1 MVLQQIVQV
10 TIRKGCM
17 HSHDLGEVV
26 HGQGFRIHVHGFSGF
41 SGFGHHNQWESSR
54 FLASLEAV
62 GARQGKLLEGEIQF
76 RISFSWRVLDGVDGE
91 LEVVTIFVIPVFIDC
106 KVQFI

>member
-1 MVLQQIVQV
+1 
-10 TIRKGCM
+10 M

-26 HGQGFRIHVHGFSGF
+26 HGQGFRIHVHGF

-62 GARQGKLLEGEIQF
+62 GARCE
-76 RISFSWRVLDGVDGE
+76 R
-91 LEVVTIFVIPVFIDC
+91 
-106 KVQFI
+106 